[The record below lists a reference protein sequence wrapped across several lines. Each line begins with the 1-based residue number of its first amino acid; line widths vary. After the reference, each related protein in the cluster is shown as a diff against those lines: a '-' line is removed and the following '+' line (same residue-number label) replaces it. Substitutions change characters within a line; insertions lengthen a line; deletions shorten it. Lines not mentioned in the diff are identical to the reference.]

1 MARLELSGNA
11 ITLLERR
18 YLRKDDK
25 RRVIERPDDLFLRVA
40 SNIASAEMMYSEPD
54 LVERHLKRSGLAFW
68 NLCRNS
74 EFASLMRKDP
84 VVKQMTKDFYELMTS
99 LDFLPNSPCLYNAGQ
114 TFQQLA
120 ACFVIPIED
129 SMHSIFQGIYH
140 TALIHQSGGGTG
152 FNFSR
157 LRPYGSLVKAT
168 MGEASGPVN
177 FMQIYDA
184 ATEQIKQGGRRQ
196 GANMGILSVHHPDI
210 IRFITAKSDST
221 LLKNFNISVAA
232 TDSFMKA
239 VRNDWAYPLIHPR
252 DGRVVERPRARKIF
266 KLICQMAWQYADP
279 GMVFIDTINKHNP
292 TPKLGAIE
300 STNPCGEM
308 PLLPY
313 EACNLGS
320 INLAHMVKDG
330 TVDWEKLQRTAHLAI
345 RFLDNMID
353 MCNYPL
359 PEIAKAVLGNRKI
372 GLGVMGF
379 AEMLYQLGLSYASAE
394 ARELGGTVM
403 KFINTHAKMASVELA
418 KVRGVFSNFKGSVY
432 DTGRREDRLRNAT
445 RTTISPTGSISVIAG
460 CSSGIEPLF
469 ALAYTKTMLS
479 DNHVI
484 EYNKHFKV
492 ALKKEGLYS
501 AEILEKVAKR
511 GTVGNVGGVPESLRR
526 VFVTATEV
534 SPEDHIKMQ
543 AAFQDHIDNGVSKTV
558 NLPRDATI
566 KDVENVFLLAWE
578 LGCKGTTVYRY
589 GSLDDQVQTMGIAK
603 R

>member
-25 RRVIERPDDLFLRVA
+25 RRVIERPEDLFLRVA

-84 VVKQMTKDFYELMTS
+84 VVKQMTS

-210 IRFITAKSDST
+210 IRFATAKSDST

-239 VRNDWAYPLIHPR
+239 VRND
-252 DGRVVERPRARKIF
+252 
-266 KLICQMAWQYADP
+266 
-279 GMVFIDTINKHNP
+279 
-292 TPKLGAIE
+292 
-300 STNPCGEM
+300 
-308 PLLPY
+308 
-313 EACNLGS
+313 
-320 INLAHMVKDG
+320 
-330 TVDWEKLQRTAHLAI
+330 
-345 RFLDNMID
+345 
-353 MCNYPL
+353 
-359 PEIAKAVLGNRKI
+359 
-372 GLGVMGF
+372 
-379 AEMLYQLGLSYASAE
+379 
-394 ARELGGTVM
+394 
-403 KFINTHAKMASVELA
+403 
-418 KVRGVFSNFKGSVY
+418 
-432 DTGRREDRLRNAT
+432 
-445 RTTISPTGSISVIAG
+445 
-460 CSSGIEPLF
+460 
-469 ALAYTKTMLS
+469 
-479 DNHVI
+479 
-484 EYNKHFKV
+484 
-492 ALKKEGLYS
+492 
-501 AEILEKVAKR
+501 
-511 GTVGNVGGVPESLRR
+511 
-526 VFVTATEV
+526 
-534 SPEDHIKMQ
+534 
-543 AAFQDHIDNGVSKTV
+543 
-558 NLPRDATI
+558 
-566 KDVENVFLLAWE
+566 
-578 LGCKGTTVYRY
+578 
-589 GSLDDQVQTMGIAK
+589 
-603 R
+603 